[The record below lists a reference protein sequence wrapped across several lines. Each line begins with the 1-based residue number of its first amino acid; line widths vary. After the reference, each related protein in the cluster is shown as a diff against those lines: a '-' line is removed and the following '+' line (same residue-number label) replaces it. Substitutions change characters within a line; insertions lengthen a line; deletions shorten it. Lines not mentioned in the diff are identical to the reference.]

1 MIKDPKNRSS
11 QEKESLYQNIF
22 NASADG
28 IIVNDISSGQI
39 MEANQ
44 TAATMHGYTL
54 GEFIGLSPA
63 TFMHPVSRNLFPQ
76 YIETVRAGNLF
87 EALAIH
93 IRKDGSSFHVEWHGV
108 IFTYDGQQCLL
119 GTVRDIS
126 QRIDEERIIRKWVEE
141 RTHEQ
146 ATLLEISQAFASEL
160 ELKPGFI
167 LEQLRGIIEF
177 THAVLFAVEASSL
190 VVLTTHNPKE
200 LEQAPPLNMSLDAPE
215 TLTLLFNR
223 RRPIR
228 IADIDS
234 DEPAAQFLRSFLIN
248 EAAALLKE
256 AKSWMWVPLNVK
268 DRIVAAIGL
277 AHSEPDF
284 FKAHH
289 ADLALT
295 LANQAAI
302 TLVNAELFE
311 DAQALAILQ
320 ERQRLARNLHDAVNQ
335 SLFSA
340 GLIAE
345 VLPHLWERD
354 QDEAHKSLEDL
365 RKLTRGAIAEMRMLV
380 AELQP
385 LALAESNLSDLLH
398 QSTDSFTGRTGI
410 PVVVT
415 STGGDTLQSDVQVT
429 LYRISQEALNNIAK
443 HAKASKVK
451 ITLQYTTG
459 KVEMRIHDNG
469 VGFDPALGLVLPGH
483 YGLGMMSERAEAINA
498 QLEISSKPGNGTEI
512 IIRWQEQKKQ
522 ENT

>member
-11 QEKESLYQNIF
+11 QDKESLYQNIF
-22 NASADG
+22 NATADG
-28 IIVNDISSGQI
+28 TIINDLSTGQVI
-39 MEANQ
+39 DANE
-44 TAATMHGYTL
+44 TAAAMHGYTRE
-54 GEFIGLSPA
+54 EFTGLLPGIF
-63 TFMHPVSRNLFPQ
+63 THPVSRHLFPQ
-76 YIETVRAGNLF
+76 YIETVKAGNF
-87 EALAIH
+87 YEALAIH
-93 IRKDGSSFHVEWHGV
+93 IRKDGSSFHVEWHGTM
-108 IFTYDGQQCLL
+108 FTHEGQSYLL
-119 GTVRDIS
+119 GTIRDVS
-126 QRIDEERIIRKWVEE
+126 RRIDEERIIRKWVEE

-167 LEQLRGIIEF
+167 LEQLRGIIEY
-177 THAVLFAVEASSL
+177 THAGLFAVEESSL

-200 LEQAPPLNMSLDAPE
+200 LEQAPPLNMKLDVPE
-215 TLTLLFNR
+215 TLTLLFSR

-228 IADIDS
+228 IANVNGDD
-234 DEPAAQFLRSFLIN
+234 PAAEFLRSFLIN
-248 EAAALLKE
+248 EAAGLLKE
-256 AKSWMWVPLNVK
+256 ANSWMWVPLNVK

-311 DAQALAILQ
+311 DAQALAVLQ

-345 VLPHLWERD
+345 VLPRLWERD
-354 QDEAHKSLEDL
+354 PEEAQSSLEDL

-380 AELQP
+380 AELKP
-385 LALAESNLSDLLH
+385 LALTEGNLSDLLH
-398 QSTDSFTGRTGI
+398 QAADSFTGRTGI
-410 PVVVT
+410 PVAVT
-415 STGGDTLQSDVQVT
+415 ASGKDALTSDVQVVI
-429 LYRISQEALNNIAK
+429 YRICQEALNNIAK
-443 HAKASKVK
+443 HAKANRVK
-451 ITLQYTTG
+451 ISLQYTVG

-469 VGFDPALGLVLPGH
+469 VGFDPSLGLALPGH
-483 YGLGMMSERAEAINA
+483 YGLEMMNERAEAIHAKLDIN
-498 QLEISSKPGNGTEI
+498 SKPGKGTEVI
-512 IIRWQEQKKQ
+512 LRWLEPQKQ
-522 ENT
+522 EHK